1 LSFGL
6 FVFRSASWSFRL
18 FVFSSLC
25 LFVFFPLPLPL
36 PYSFIQP
43 LPLPFSFT
51 LTLYPFP
58 LHLVRTHNQ
67 KPKGGEAK
75 MGKNRDTY
83 QRTRALKPTSE
94 KELTKHR
101 AEQRRVAAK
110 GARRGA
116 TNASRAFMSSFV
128 RTPGVAVLYAYL

>member
-1 LSFGL
+1 MSFGL
-6 FVFRSASWSFRL
+6 FVFRSAYLSFRL
-18 FVFSSLC
+18 FVFSSFS

-43 LPLPFSFT
+43 LPLPFT

-116 TNASRAFMSSFV
+116 INASRAFMSSFV